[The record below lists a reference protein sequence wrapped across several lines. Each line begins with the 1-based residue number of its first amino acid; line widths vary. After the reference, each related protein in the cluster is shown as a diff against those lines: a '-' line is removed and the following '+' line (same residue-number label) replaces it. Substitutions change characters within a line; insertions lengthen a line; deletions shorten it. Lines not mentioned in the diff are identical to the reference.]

1 MIEVSGYALAALAFS
16 AVLSVAFVLYQE
28 YRWMQVQARFR
39 YLRDRLR
46 RVAEGELE
54 IYQDS
59 DDGLLHFREVDERTP
74 IGFHNK

>member
-1 MIEVSGYALAALAFS
+1 MIEVSGYAIAALALS

-39 YLRDRLR
+39 YLRDGLR

-54 IYQDS
+54 IYHG
-59 DDGLLHFREVDERTP
+59 DDNRLHFREVDERTP
-74 IGFHNK
+74 MGFHNK